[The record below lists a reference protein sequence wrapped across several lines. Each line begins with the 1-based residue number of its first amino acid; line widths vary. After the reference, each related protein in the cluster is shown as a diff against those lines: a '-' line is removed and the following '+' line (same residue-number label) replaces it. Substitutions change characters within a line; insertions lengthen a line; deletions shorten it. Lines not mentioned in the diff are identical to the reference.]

1 MRCAATP
8 RASGPPGDAGLLHTC
23 VLRTEQPLFSQKG
36 LRCRG
41 RVGSAGVRRG
51 EFVHQMKKPAAL
63 AKDAQVR
70 GRGALSVPTSPGEEH
85 RLEDTTG
92 PSRPG
97 DTAVSARAALA
108 YLRDDRGRRAAVTG
122 SAQNQPR
129 PPAQGKIHRPFTSDR
144 EQTGPE
150 TPRNRGDVSR
160 GGVQGGAPSPR
171 GPPVVPGPLSG
182 PGGAIWMLVRGQC

>member
-1 MRCAATP
+1 MPWCLWEETGPRASDSGGRHAPNRPPGKDMRCAATP
-8 RASGPPGDAGLLHTC
+8 RASGPPGDAALLHTC

-36 LRCRG
+36 LRRRG

-51 EFVHQMKKPAAL
+51 EFVHQMKKPAAP

-97 DTAVSARAALA
+97 DAAVPAHAALA

-122 SAQNQPR
+122 SAQNQP
-129 PPAQGKIHRPFTSDR
+129 HS
-144 EQTGPE
+144 
-150 TPRNRGDVSR
+150 V
-160 GGVQGGAPSPR
+160 PR
-171 GPPVVPGPLSG
+171 GKYTDLSRQT
-182 PGGAIWMLVRGQC
+182 VSKRGLKLQETEET